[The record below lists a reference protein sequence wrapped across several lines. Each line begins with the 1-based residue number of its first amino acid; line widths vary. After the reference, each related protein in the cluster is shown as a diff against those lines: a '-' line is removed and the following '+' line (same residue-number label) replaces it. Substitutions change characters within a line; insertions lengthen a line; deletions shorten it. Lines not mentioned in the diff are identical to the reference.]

1 MSIHREGSTVFE
13 ALKDVF
19 DGALIVLRTATL
31 DQEIGRCEVRW
42 NEARRKDARPD
53 ILVNLK
59 VDKLNVLGLQTRVEI
74 PVLVEIEKGGIAAAE
89 EDMRSLA
96 KRPMV
101 TTTAVVLGGNETVR
115 VWQTKP
121 RETQAKLLLH
131 ILQTQAG
138 PGRRESSS
146 LH

>member
-1 MSIHREGSTVFE
+1 MPIHREGSKIFE

-19 DGALIVLRTATL
+19 DGALIVLRNATS

-53 ILVNLK
+53 ILINLK
-59 VDKLNVLGLQTRVEI
+59 IDKLSVLGLQTKVEI

-96 KRPMV
+96 QRPMV
-101 TTTAVVLGGNETVR
+101 TTTAVVLGGTKTVR

-121 RETQAKLLLH
+121 REIQAKLLLYVV
-131 ILQTQAG
+131 QTQAG
-138 PGRRESSS
+138 
-146 LH
+146 

>member
-1 MSIHREGSTVFE
+1 MSIHKEGATIFE

-19 DGALIVLRTATL
+19 DGALIVLRTGTS

-42 NEARRKDARPD
+42 NEVRRKNARPD

-96 KRPMV
+96 QRPMV
-101 TTTAVVLGGNETVR
+101 TTTAVILGGNETVR
-115 VWQTKP
+115 VWQTRP
-121 RETQAKLLLH
+121 REMQARLLLYVV
-131 ILQTQAG
+131 QTQAG
-138 PGRRESSS
+138 QRRHESSS
-146 LH
+146 QY

>member
-42 NEARRKDARPD
+42 NEVRRKDARPD

-59 VDKLNVLGLQTRVEI
+59 VDKLSVLGLQTKVEI

-89 EDMRSLA
+89 EDIKSLA
-96 KRPMV
+96 QRPMV
-101 TTTAVVLGGNETVR
+101 TTTAVILGGNETVR
-115 VWQTKP
+115 VWQTRP
-121 RETQAKLLLH
+121 REMQARLLLYVV
-131 ILQTQAG
+131 QTPSG
-138 PGRRESSS
+138 PQKA
-146 LH
+146 

>member
-1 MSIHREGSTVFE
+1 MPVHREGSAIFE
-13 ALKDVF
+13 ALKNVF
-19 DGALIVLRTATL
+19 DGALIVLRTRTSE
-31 DQEIGRCEVRW
+31 QEIGRCEVRW
-42 NEARRKDARPD
+42 NEVRRRDARPD
-53 ILVNLK
+53 ILINLNI
-59 VDKLNVLGLQTRVEI
+59 DKLSVLGLQTRVKI

-89 EDMRSLA
+89 EDIKSL
-96 KRPMV
+96 KQRPMLI
-101 TTTAVVLGGNETVR
+101 TTAVVLGGSETVR

-146 LH
+146 IH